1 MQKRASAQLKR
12 EKLFPAELMSWK
24 NAYIKKYASE
34 EEKLKIY
41 ELFVGELNCVL
52 NVANMHN
59 EMKITHNFCLAE
71 SIEMLRAA
79 ECGEEEGRKPLSR
92 AESFT
97 CKFGVSLLTPL
108 MWSRRMFK

>member
-1 MQKRASAQLKR
+1 MNTKASKRSIKKG
-12 EKLFPAELMSWK
+12 KLFSAELMSWK

-41 ELFVGELNCVL
+41 ELFFGELKCVL

-79 ECGEEEGRKPLSR
+79 KCGGKREETIKQSW
-92 AESFT
+92 
-97 CKFGVSLLTPL
+97 KFHLQIWSIATHAVDVVSQNV
-108 MWSRRMFK
+108 